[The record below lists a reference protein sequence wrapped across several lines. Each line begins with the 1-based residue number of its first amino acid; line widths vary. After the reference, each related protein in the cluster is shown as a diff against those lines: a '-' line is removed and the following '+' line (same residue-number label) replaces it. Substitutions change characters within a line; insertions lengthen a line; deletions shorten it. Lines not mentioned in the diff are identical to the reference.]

1 MERRA
6 RAAERRIGAIATALR
21 SSSIATTLLRSN
33 ATSADERAGRTEG
46 AEGEGA
52 EEFSVAGMPRGVPF
66 GELWGE
72 GPKFW
77 GSADPAN
84 VELRE
89 RERAQAEREL
99 DGRIDGLGL
108 RTAVDDFAEFGY
120 VRARTNALPRPSPDT
135 PLLLPAVHRARRDPA

>member
-1 MERRA
+1 MERREG
-6 RAAERRIGAIATALR
+6 AAERIGSIATALR
-21 SSSIATTLLRSN
+21 SSSIATTLRSN
-33 ATSADERAGRTEG
+33 ATSAERAGRTEG
-46 AEGEGA
+46 AEGEGT
-52 EEFSVAGMPRGVPF
+52 EEFSVAAMPRGVPF

-99 DGRIDGLGL
+99 DERIDGLGL

-120 VRARTNALPRPSPDT
+120 VRAHTNALLRPSPDI
-135 PLLLPAVHRARRDPA
+135 PLLPAVHRARRDPA

>member
-1 MERRA
+1 MERRGG
-6 RAAERRIGAIATALR
+6 AAERRIGSIATALR
-21 SSSIATTLLRSN
+21 SSSIATTLRSN
-33 ATSADERAGRTEG
+33 ATSAERAGRTEG

-52 EEFSVAGMPRGVPF
+52 EEFSVAAMPRGVPF

-99 DGRIDGLGL
+99 DERVDVLGL

-120 VRARTNALPRPSPDT
+120 VRAHTNALLRPSPDT
-135 PLLLPAVHRARRDPA
+135 PLLPAVHRARRDSA

>member
-21 SSSIATTLLRSN
+21 SSSIATTLRSN
-33 ATSADERAGRTEG
+33 ATSAERAGRTEG

-84 VELRE
+84 VEARE

-120 VRARTNALPRPSPDT
+120 VRARTNALPWPSPDT

>member
-1 MERRA
+1 
-6 RAAERRIGAIATALR
+6 
-21 SSSIATTLLRSN
+21 
-33 ATSADERAGRTEG
+33 
-46 AEGEGA
+46 
-52 EEFSVAGMPRGVPF
+52 MPRGVPF

-99 DGRIDGLGL
+99 DERVDVLGL

-120 VRARTNALPRPSPDT
+120 CI
-135 PLLLPAVHRARRDPA
+135 VHDAIPPELCDAACELMMAGAASGLERSRGVIGQEGDL

>member
-1 MERRA
+1 MEWRA
-6 RAAERRIGAIATALR
+6 GAAERRIGSIATALR
-21 SSSIATTLLRSN
+21 SSAALRPD
-33 ATSADERAGRTEG
+33 AAALG
-46 AEGEGA
+46 AEGA

>member
-1 MERRA
+1 MERREG
-6 RAAERRIGAIATALR
+6 AAERRIGSIATALR
-21 SSSIATTLLRSN
+21 SDAAASES
-33 ATSADERAGRTEG
+33 G
-46 AEGEGA
+46 AEGA
-52 EEFSVAGMPRGVPF
+52 EEFSVAAMPRGVPF

-99 DGRIDGLGL
+99 DERIDGLGL

-120 VRARTNALPRPSPDT
+120 VRAHTNALLRPSPDT
-135 PLLLPAVHRARRDPA
+135 PLLPAVHRARRDPA

>member
-1 MERRA
+1 MERR
-6 RAAERRIGAIATALR
+6 RREGAAERRIGSIATALR
-21 SSSIATTLLRSN
+21 SSSIATTLRSN
-33 ATSADERAGRTEG
+33 ATSAERAGRAEG

-52 EEFSVAGMPRGVPF
+52 DEFSVAAMPRGVPF

-99 DGRIDGLGL
+99 DERIDGLGL

-120 VRARTNALPRPSPDT
+120 VRAHTNALLRPSPDT
-135 PLLLPAVHRARRDPA
+135 PLLPAVHRARRDPA